1 MMNLDI
7 IYFLLAF
14 PAVSALALL
23 FVKKSAIRDFIVR
36 LSAAVIIAA
45 VALLAWQ
52 SRGGALPALFQ
63 SPYFTNYALVFWAE
77 AAMTVAILYLCVKYK
92 QWLAFALALVQMGF
106 VVWFEHMGGEVT
118 VASPLYIDKL
128 SLIMA
133 GIIGVIGSLICVYA
147 LGYMKHFHRH
157 YPMMADRRPYFFFL
171 LFLFLSAMFG
181 IVFSNDMYFMLFFWE
196 ITTLCSFLLIGY
208 TRTQE
213 AVRNSFRALVMNM
226 SGGIAFVI
234 ALIYMR
240 HALNTCALD
249 KLIEFKE
256 LAIIPAAL
264 LCYAALTKAAQM
276 PFSSWLLGAMVAPTP
291 TSALLHSSTMV
302 KAGVFLALKMSP
314 IIQNTY
320 AGNALAVVGG
330 ATFLACSLINIAEHN
345 VKKLLAYSTVAN
357 LGLIVCCAGIGS
369 PETVW
374 IGIMLIIFHAV
385 SKSLLFLVAG
395 TVENRLYT
403 KDIENYDNL
412 IVKMP
417 VLSILLITGVA
428 GMFVAPF
435 GVVISKW
442 AAIKAF
448 LAVPSLLGPVLIIV
462 LAFGSGAT
470 LFYWTKLLGKV
481 MAVKDV
487 PELEKKKQDTIGLD
501 EWIPQWAQALLSVA
515 VCLFL
520 YPISV
525 RLVDPYVAGVFG
537 SVQSVM
543 SVGNYIII
551 AIMVSMIVLLPLA
564 AIVFRGKRVY
574 NPANTYMSGRTMDK
588 DMVVDCAMGSKR
600 AVTLRGYYFEDMFG
614 EHKIALYANTFCAAA
629 ISFMIIAEAVWGK

>member
-1 MMNLDI
+1 MNLDI

-23 FVKKSAIRDFIVR
+23 FVKKSALRDFIVR
-36 LSAAVIIAA
+36 LSASVIIAA
-45 VALLAWQ
+45 VALLFWQ
-52 SRGGALPALFQ
+52 SRGGALPEFFQ
-63 SPYFTNYALVFWAE
+63 SSYFGNYTLVFWLE
-77 AAMTVAILYLCVKYK
+77 VAMTAAILYLSVKYK
-92 QWLAFALALVQMGF
+92 KWLAFVLAVVQIGLVA
-106 VVWFEHMGGEVT
+106 WFEHMGGEMP
-118 VASPLYIDKL
+118 VASPLYIDRF
-128 SLIMA
+128 SLVMA

-157 YPMMADRRPYFFFL
+157 YPMMTDRRPYFFFL
-171 LFLFLSAMFG
+171 LFIFLSAMFG
-181 IVFSNDMYFMLFFWE
+181 IVFSNDMYYMLFFWE

-213 AVRNSFRALVMNM
+213 AVNNSFRALVMNM
-226 SGGIAFVI
+226 SGGIAFII
-234 ALIYMR
+234 ALIYLR
-240 HALNTCALD
+240 QNFQICELD
-249 KLIEFKE
+249 KVIALKQ

-314 IIQNTY
+314 VIQNTY

-330 ATFLACSLINIAEHN
+330 ATFLVCSLINIAEHN

-357 LGLIVCCAGIGS
+357 LGLIVCCAGVGTS
-369 PETVW
+369 ETVW

-442 AAIKAF
+442 KAIEAF
-448 LAVPSLLGPVLIIV
+448 LSVPSILGPVLIIV

-470 LFYWTKLLGKV
+470 VFYWTKLMGKV

-487 PELEKKKQDTIGLD
+487 PELEKKKQDTIGMD
-501 EWIPQWAQALLSVA
+501 EWVPQWGQAVLSVII
-515 VCLFL
+515 CLGL

-525 RLVDPYVAGVFG
+525 RLVEPYVRGVYGAAGG
-537 SVQSVM
+537 G
-543 SVGNYIII
+543 VGMVNYVIIV
-551 AIMVSMIVLLPLA
+551 IMVSMMVLLPLA
-564 AIVFRGKRVY
+564 AIVFRRKRVY
-574 NPANTYMSGRTMDK
+574 NQNNTYMSGRSMDS
-588 DMVVDCAMGSKR
+588 DMVVDCSMGSKR
-600 AVTLRGYYFEDMFG
+600 AVTLRGYYFEELFG
-614 EHKIALYANTFCAAA
+614 EHKLALYANTFCTAA
-629 ISFMIIAEAVWGK
+629 ISFMIIAEVLWGR